1 MGPGTVPSPRT
12 TYVSTVS
19 ESTRPAGR
27 RLGWRGRRR
36 HARAVPWLWALPAVA
51 VVLALRYV
59 ATGAGAWYAFT
70 DWDGISPHADFI
82 GLDNFR
88 QIFSDPSSRG
98 ALEHT
103 LELAF
108 AFVLVSNVLGLAL
121 ALALNRTVKS
131 RGLLRALF
139 FAPVVMS
146 SLAVSYIWQFIFSYG
161 GPLNKGL
168 AKVGLDSLQRAW
180 TGDPTWALWTIFVVL
195 VWQFVGLSMVMYL
208 AGLQGIPE
216 ELEEASAVDG
226 ASSWR
231 RFRKITL
238 PLLAPAITV
247 SVTLSTIYGLGV
259 FDQVF
264 ALTGGGPVDAS
275 ETLAT
280 QIYKQTFSFGR
291 FGYGTALSLIL
302 TVLIT
307 VLAVAQLVVLRSR
320 EKRL

>member
-1 MGPGTVPSPRT
+1 
-12 TYVSTVS
+12 VSTVS
-19 ESTRPAGR
+19 EPTRAAGR
-27 RLGWRGRRR
+27 RLGWRRPRR
-36 HARAVPWLWALPAVA
+36 HARAVPWLWVVPAVL

-70 DWDGISPHADFI
+70 DWDGISPHANFI

-88 QIFSDPSSRG
+88 NIFSDPSSRG

-108 AFVLVSNVLGLAL
+108 AFVIVSNILGLAL
-121 ALALNRTVKS
+121 ALALNHTVKS

-139 FAPVVMS
+139 FAPVIMS
-146 SLAVSYIWQFIFSYG
+146 SLAVSYIWQFIFSYA

-180 TGDPTWALWTIFVVL
+180 TGDPRWAIWTIFVVL

-216 ELEEASAVDG
+216 ELDEASAVDG
-226 ASSWR
+226 ASAWR

>member
-1 MGPGTVPSPRT
+1 M
-12 TYVSTVS
+12 STVS
-19 ESTRPAGR
+19 ESTASAARWLPWR
-27 RLGWRGRRR
+27 RSRRY
-36 HARAVPWLWALPAVA
+36 ARAAPWIWVVPAVA

-70 DWDGISPHADFI
+70 DWDGISPHAKFV

-88 QIFSDPSSRG
+88 RIFNDPSSRG

-108 AFVLVSNVLGLAL
+108 SFVLVSNLIGLAL
-121 ALALNRTVKS
+121 ALALNRTLRT

-146 SLAVSYIWQFIFSYG
+146 SLAVSYIWQFIFSYS

-168 AKVGLDSLQRAW
+168 GRVGLESAQKAW
-180 TGDPTWALWTIFVVL
+180 TGDPTWALWTIFIVL
-195 VWQFVGLSMVMYL
+195 VWQFAGLSMVMYL

-216 ELEEASAVDG
+216 ELDEASAVDG
-226 ASSWR
+226 ASIWR

-280 QIYKQTFSFGR
+280 QIYKQTFAFGR

-307 VLAVAQLVVLRSR
+307 LLALTQLLVLRAR

>member
-1 MGPGTVPSPRT
+1 MST
-12 TYVSTVS
+12 TASGLR
-19 ESTRPAGR
+19 STREAGR
-27 RLGWRGRRR
+27 RRSRPWTGP
-36 HARAVPWLWALPAVA
+36 PWLWVVPAVA
-51 VVLALRYV
+51 VVLALRYA

-70 DWDGISPHADFI
+70 SWDGISRHATFV

-88 QIFSDPSSRG
+88 EIFRDPASRG

-108 AFVLVSNVLGLAL
+108 SFVIVSNVLGLAL
-121 ALALNRTVKS
+121 ALALNRTVRT
-131 RGLLRALF
+131 RGFLRALF

-146 SLAVSYIWQFIFSYG
+146 SLAVSYIWQFIFSFS
-161 GPLNKGL
+161 GPLNGGL
-168 AKVGLDSLQRAW
+168 GRLGFDSLKRGW
-180 TGDPTWALWTIFVVL
+180 TGDPRWAIWTIFVVL

-216 ELEEASAVDG
+216 EIDEASAVDG
-226 ASSWR
+226 ASTWR

-280 QIYKQTFSFGR
+280 QIYKQTFAFGR

-307 VLAVAQLVVLRSR
+307 VLAVAQLAVLRAR
-320 EKRL
+320 ENRL

>member
-1 MGPGTVPSPRT
+1 M
-12 TYVSTVS
+12 STVS
-19 ESTRPAGR
+19 ESTTSAAR
-27 RLGWRGRRR
+27 RLGRRR
-36 HARAVPWLWALPAVA
+36 SRQYGRAAPWLWVVPAVA
-51 VVLALRYV
+51 IVLALRYV

-70 DWDGISPHADFI
+70 DWDGISTHAHFV
-82 GLDNFR
+82 GFDNFR
-88 QIFSDPSSRG
+88 KIFNDPASRG

-108 AFVLVSNVLGLAL
+108 AFVLVSNAIGLAL
-121 ALALNRTVKS
+121 ALGLNRTVKS

-146 SLAVSYIWQFIFSYG
+146 SLAVSYIWQFIFSYS
-161 GPLNKGL
+161 GPLNNGL
-168 AKVGLDSLQRAW
+168 GKVGLSSLQRAW
-180 TGDPTWALWTIFVVL
+180 TGDPTWAIWTIFVVL
-195 VWQFVGLSMVMYL
+195 VWQFAGLSMVMYL

-216 ELEEASAVDG
+216 DLDEASAVDG
-226 ASSWR
+226 ASTWR

-280 QIYKQTFSFGR
+280 QIYKQTFAFGR
-291 FGYGTALSLIL
+291 FGYGTAISLLL

-307 VLAVAQLVVLRSR
+307 LLALAQLFILRSR

>member
-1 MGPGTVPSPRT
+1 M
-12 TYVSTVS
+12 STVS
-19 ESTRPAGR
+19 ESTTPATRRAGR
-27 RLGWRGRRR
+27 RSRRYG
-36 HARAVPWLWALPAVA
+36 HGAPWLWVIPALA

-59 ATGAGAWYAFT
+59 ATAAGAWYAFT
-70 DWDGISPHADFI
+70 DWDGISTHADFV

-88 QIFSDPSSRG
+88 EIFRDPASRG

-108 AFVLVSNVLGLAL
+108 AFVVVSNLIGLAL
-121 ALALNRTVKS
+121 ALALNRAVKT

-146 SLAVSYIWQFIFSYG
+146 SLAVSYIWQFIFSYA
-161 GPLNKGL
+161 GPLNSGL
-168 AKVGLDSLQRAW
+168 DKVGLDSIKRGW

-216 ELEEASAVDG
+216 ELDEASAVDG
-226 ASSWR
+226 ASPWR

-280 QIYKQTFSFGR
+280 QIYKQTFAFGR
-291 FGYGTALSLIL
+291 FGYGTAISLIL

-307 VLAVAQLVVLRSR
+307 ALALAQLAVLRARESR
-320 EKRL
+320 L

>member
-1 MGPGTVPSPRT
+1 M
-12 TYVSTVS
+12 STVS
-19 ESTRPAGR
+19 ESTTTAARGR
-27 RLGWRGRRR
+27 LGRRR
-36 HARAVPWLWALPAVA
+36 SRRHASGPPWFWVVPAVA
-51 VVLALRYV
+51 GVLALRYL
-59 ATGAGAWYAFT
+59 ATRARAWYAFT
-70 DWDGISPHADFI
+70 DWDGISRHAEWI
-82 GLDNFR
+82 GLGNFR
-88 QIFSDPSSRG
+88 EIFHDPTSRG

-108 AFVLVSNVLGLAL
+108 AFVIVSNVLGLAL
-121 ALALNRTVKS
+121 ALALNRSVKS
-131 RGLLRALF
+131 RGFLRALF
-139 FAPVVMS
+139 FAPVIMS
-146 SLAVSYIWQFIFSYG
+146 SLAVSYIWQFIFSYT
-161 GPLNKGL
+161 GPLNNFL
-168 AKVGLDSLQRAW
+168 DTVGLGSLKRAW

-208 AGLQGIPE
+208 AGLQAIPE
-216 ELEEASAVDG
+216 ELDEASAVDG
-226 ASSWR
+226 ASSSQ

-280 QIYKQTFSFGR
+280 QIYKQTFAFGR

-307 VLAVAQLVVLRSR
+307 ILALAQLLVLRAR
-320 EKRL
+320 ERRL

>member
-1 MGPGTVPSPRT
+1 M
-12 TYVSTVS
+12 
-19 ESTRPAGR
+19 
-27 RLGWRGRRR
+27 
-36 HARAVPWLWALPAVA
+36 
-51 VVLALRYV
+51 LALRYV

-70 DWDGISPHADFI
+70 DWDGISPHATFI

-88 QIFSDPSSRG
+88 EIFSNPSSRG

-146 SLAVSYIWQFIFSYG
+146 SLAVSYIWQFIFSFS

-168 AKVGLDSLQRAW
+168 DKVGLDSLQRAW
-180 TGDPTWALWTIFVVL
+180 TGDPTWAIWTIFVVL

-226 ASSWR
+226 ASAWR

-307 VLAVAQLVVLRSR
+307 VLAVAQLVILRSR

>member
-1 MGPGTVPSPRT
+1 LA
-12 TYVSTVS
+12 TVS
-19 ESTRPAGR
+19 ESTAGAAR
-27 RLGWRGRRR
+27 RLGRRR
-36 HARAVPWLWALPAVA
+36 SRRRAPAAPWLWVVPAVV
-51 VVLALRYV
+51 VVLALRYF

-70 DWDGISPHADFI
+70 DWDGLSAHARFV

-88 QIFSDPSSRG
+88 HIFSDPASRG

-108 AFVLVSNVLGLAL
+108 SFVIVANLIGLAL
-121 ALALNRTVKS
+121 ALALNRTVKT

-146 SLAVSYIWQFIFSYG
+146 SLAVSYIWQFIFSYS
-161 GPLNKGL
+161 GPLNS
-168 AKVGLDSLQRAW
+168 GLDKLGLSSFQRAW

-195 VWQFVGLSMVMYL
+195 VWQFAGLSMVMYL

-216 ELEEASAVDG
+216 ELDEASAVDG
-226 ASSWR
+226 ASTWR

-280 QIYKQTFSFGR
+280 QIYKQTFAFGR
-291 FGYGTALSLIL
+291 FGYGTAISLIL

-307 VLAVAQLVVLRSR
+307 VLALTQLAVLRAR

>member
-1 MGPGTVPSPRT
+1 M
-12 TYVSTVS
+12 STVS
-19 ESTRPAGR
+19 ESTTRASAGT
-27 RLGWRGRRR
+27 RRR
-36 HARAVPWLWALPAVA
+36 SRRYGRGAPWWWVLPAVA

-70 DWDGISPHADFI
+70 DWDGISPHAKFI

-88 QIFSDPSSRG
+88 EIWNDPASRG

-103 LELAF
+103 LELAVT
-108 AFVLVSNVLGLAL
+108 FVIVSNLIGLAL
-121 ALALNRTVKS
+121 ALALNRTVRT

-146 SLAVSYIWQFIFSYG
+146 SLAVSYIWQFIFSYA
-161 GPLNKGL
+161 GPLNSLLDKLGL
-168 AKVGLDSLQRAW
+168 EKRAW
-180 TGDPTWALWTIFVVL
+180 TGDPDFALWTIFVVL
-195 VWQFVGLSMVMYL
+195 VWQFAGLSMVMYL

-216 ELEEASAVDG
+216 ELDEASAVDG
-226 ASSWR
+226 ARTWR

-280 QIYKQTFSFGR
+280 QIYKQTFAFGR
-291 FGYGTALSLIL
+291 FGYGTAISLVL

-307 VLAVAQLVVLRSR
+307 VLALAQLAVLRARESR
-320 EKRL
+320 L

>member
-1 MGPGTVPSPRT
+1 VSTTASGLRT
-12 TYVSTVS
+12 TR
-19 ESTRPAGR
+19 EAGR
-27 RLGWRGRRR
+27 RRSRRR
-36 HARAVPWLWALPAVA
+36 TAGPPWLWALPAVA
-51 VVLALRYV
+51 VVLALRYL

-70 DWDGISPHADFI
+70 DWDGISRHAQWI

-88 QIFSDPSSRG
+88 EIWHDPASRG

-103 LELAF
+103 LLLAF
-108 AFVLVSNVLGLAL
+108 SFVLVSNVLGLAL
-121 ALALNRTVKS
+121 ALALNRAVKS

-146 SLAVSYIWQFIFSYG
+146 SLAVSYIWQFIFSYT
-161 GPLNKGL
+161 GPLNSL
-168 AKVGLDSLQRAW
+168 LDTLGLDSLKRAW

-208 AGLQGIPE
+208 AGLQAIPE
-216 ELEEASAVDG
+216 ELDEASAVDG
-226 ASSWR
+226 ASNSR

-280 QIYKQTFSFGR
+280 QIYKQTFAFGR

-307 VLAVAQLVVLRSR
+307 ILALAQLVVLRAR
-320 EKRL
+320 ERRL

>member
-1 MGPGTVPSPRT
+1 MSTTAPGLS
-12 TYVSTVS
+12 
-19 ESTRPAGR
+19 STRET
-27 RLGWRGRRR
+27 GRRR
-36 HARAVPWLWALPAVA
+36 VRSSRGAPWLWVVPAVA
-51 VVLALRYV
+51 VVLALRYA
-59 ATGAGAWYAFT
+59 ATAAGAWYAFT
-70 DWDGISPHADFI
+70 DWDGISPHANFI

-88 QIFSDPSSRG
+88 KIFNDPASRG

-108 AFVLVSNVLGLAL
+108 SFVLVSNVLGLAL
-121 ALALNRTVKS
+121 ALALNRTVRT

-146 SLAVSYIWQFIFSYG
+146 SLAVSYIWQFIFSFS
-161 GPLNKGL
+161 GPLNGGL
-168 AKVGLDSLQRAW
+168 GRIGLDSLKRGW
-180 TGDPTWALWTIFVVL
+180 TGDPNWALWTIFVVL

-216 ELEEASAVDG
+216 ELDEASAVDG
-226 ASSWR
+226 ASTFR

-280 QIYKQTFSFGR
+280 QIYKQTFAFGR

-307 VLAVAQLVVLRSR
+307 ILAVGQLAILRARESR
-320 EKRL
+320 L

>member
-1 MGPGTVPSPRT
+1 
-12 TYVSTVS
+12 
-19 ESTRPAGR
+19 
-27 RLGWRGRRR
+27 
-36 HARAVPWLWALPAVA
+36 
-51 VVLALRYV
+51 
-59 ATGAGAWYAFT
+59 
-70 DWDGISPHADFI
+70 
-82 GLDNFR
+82 
-88 QIFSDPSSRG
+88 
-98 ALEHT
+98 
-103 LELAF
+103 
-108 AFVLVSNVLGLAL
+108 
-121 ALALNRTVKS
+121 VKS

-146 SLAVSYIWQFIFSYG
+146 SLAVAYIWQFIFSFT
-161 GPLNKGL
+161 GPLNAGL
-168 AKVGLDSLQRAW
+168 AKIGLTEAQRAW
-180 TGDPTWALWTIFVVL
+180 TGDPTWAIWTIFVVL

-226 ASSWR
+226 ASAWR

-259 FDQVF
+259 FDQVL

-280 QIYKQTFSFGR
+280 QIYKQTFAFGR
-291 FGYGTALSLIL
+291 FGYGTAISLIL

-307 VLAVAQLVVLRSR
+307 VLALAQLTILRAR
-320 EKRL
+320 ERRL